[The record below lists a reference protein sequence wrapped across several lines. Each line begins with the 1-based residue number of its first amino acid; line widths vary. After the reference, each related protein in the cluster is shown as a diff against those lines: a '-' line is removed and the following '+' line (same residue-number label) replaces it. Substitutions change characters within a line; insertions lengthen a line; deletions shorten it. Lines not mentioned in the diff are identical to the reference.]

1 MENWIWFW
9 WQASHQADDG
19 ELISSPPSYRSIV
32 LLIWYYES
40 FHTLDFDQGRL
51 VQQGPKIHQRLI
63 SSSHFGCSSRRSW
76 RWNWYTRGRHGRMIM
91 ENGWSMREKNMDQEK
106 ARVNDKELQRLWEQV
121 IEEYEAKRELERQE
135 LVRLRAEEDAMFE
148 EKRQEAE
155 MLKRRKQSKLFG
167 RKMWKECS

>member
-1 MENWIWFW
+1 
-9 WQASHQADDG
+9 
-19 ELISSPPSYRSIV
+19 
-32 LLIWYYES
+32 
-40 FHTLDFDQGRL
+40 
-51 VQQGPKIHQRLI
+51 
-63 SSSHFGCSSRRSW
+63 
-76 RWNWYTRGRHGRMIM
+76 
-91 ENGWSMREKNMDQEK
+91 
-106 ARVNDKELQRLWEQV
+106 V